1 MFIHRETS
9 PVRLLHVVGDSQFGG
24 AGRIIL
30 RLGQTA
36 RAEGW
41 QVDVLTTD
49 PVFQE
54 AVRQHG
60 LGLVNL
66 DVIRREIRPLWD
78 LAGAVRLYNFLQRE
92 DYRIVHTHTSK
103 AGFVGRLAA
112 RMASVPVIVHT
123 SHGFAFHERS
133 PVSIRFFYSALE
145 RAAARWCDRIVF
157 VSEFHRRWA
166 LELGMCNPLEILAI
180 PNGVATAG
188 RNPEV
193 APTELRR
200 RLGAREGDLLIL
212 STARLA
218 ADKGLEY
225 LIEAAAILPRAE
237 RRFQVAIAG
246 DGPVR
251 PRLERLARNLSV
263 VDRVIFLGYR
273 EDIADLLAA
282 CDIVVLP
289 SLREGLSMALLEAMA
304 AGKAIIA
311 TSIGSQRE
319 LASQADMAWL
329 VPPADARALADAI
342 LRFARNPALMA
353 YLGTS
358 ARTLFESHYTEERML
373 TSYRR
378 LYLDLLEVKCPVT
391 AAGSGHN

>member
-112 RMASVPVIVHT
+112 RLASVPVIVHT

-304 AGKAIIA
+304 AGKPIIA

-358 ARTLFESHYTEERML
+358 ARALFESHYTEERML